1 MRIVLQR
8 VSCAS
13 VSIDTRITGQIG
25 RGLLIFV
32 GVETADDHADGQWL
46 AEKLVKLR
54 IFPDDAGHM
63 NLSIRNIA
71 GEILVVSQFTLHAS
85 THKGTRPSF
94 NRAAR
99 PELAIPLYEQF
110 VVQLSTALG
119 RPVATGEFGANMQ
132 VSLTNDGPV
141 TLVIDSKQRE

>member
-1 MRIVLQR
+1 MRVVLQR

-13 VSIDTRITGQIG
+13 VAIDARITGQIG
-25 RGLLIFV
+25 RGLLILV
-32 GVETADDHADGQWL
+32 GVEDADNVADGQWL

-54 IFPDDAGHM
+54 IFPDDAGQM
-63 NLSIRNIA
+63 NLSILDVA

-99 PELAIPLYEQF
+99 PELAIPLYDQF
-110 VVQLSTALG
+110 VLQLSTALG
-119 RPVATGEFGANMQ
+119 RTVATGKFGTHMQ
-132 VSLTNDGPV
+132 VSLANDGPV

>member
-13 VSIDTRITGQIG
+13 VAVDARITGQIG
-25 RGLLIFV
+25 RGLLIFI
-32 GVETADDHADGQWL
+32 GVEAADDTADGQWL

-54 IFPDDAGHM
+54 IFPDEAGQM
-63 NLSIRNIA
+63 NRSIRDIS
-71 GEILVVSQFTLHAS
+71 GEILVISQFTLHAS

-110 VVQLSTALG
+110 VVQLSAALG
-119 RPVATGEFGANMQ
+119 RTVATGKFGADMQ

-141 TLVIDSKQRE
+141 TLMLDSKQRE